1 MAIFLP
7 ITNNAKKVLSEA
19 QEQFYTKCEQIKSQ
33 ISEVKEQ
40 KQRIYF

>member
-1 MAIFLP
+1 MAIFYPLP
-7 ITNNAKKVLSEA
+7 IMLKKVLSEA

-33 ISEVKEQ
+33 VFEVKEQ